1 MTEIKID
8 IHNKKRFKLD
18 VQGHCEHDVCV
29 SVSALVNATLE
40 YTERFTS
47 LYSVETVLTAE
58 EYDHGNVLLIVDFYS
73 GESEREFKRGISA
86 IISGF
91 ELYKNEFPEDIKLTY
106 VNAF

>member
-8 IHNKKRFKLD
+8 IHSPKWFKLD
-18 VQGHCEHDVCV
+18 VKGHCNHDVCV

-47 LYSVETVLTAE
+47 LYSAETTLTAE
-58 EYDHGNVLLIVDFYS
+58 EYNRGEVFLIVDFYS
-73 GESEREFKRGISA
+73 DESEREFKRGIAA

-91 ELYKNEFPEDIKLTY
+91 ELYKNEFPEDVKLMY